1 VTRTPDVVLEDLR
14 TVRAGIARGPQHLY
28 DAEVNAETLELA
40 AQKAEDLAF
49 FTNEGSVDARKAA
62 ARLAAE
68 AELTAAVV
76 GRAEYNRVKAK
87 IKALELEQTS
97 LQTEL
102 KYMVGEGA

>member
-1 VTRTPDVVLEDLR
+1 VTRTPDVVLDDLR
-14 TVRAGIARGPQHLY
+14 MVRGGISRGPDKLY

-40 AQKAEDLAF
+40 AQKAEDVAF
-49 FTNEGSVDARKAA
+49 FMNEGSVDARKAA

-76 GRAEYNRVKAK
+76 ARAEYNRVRAK
-87 IKALELEQTS
+87 IKALELEQMS

>member
-1 VTRTPDVVLEDLR
+1 MTRTPDVVLDDLR
-14 TVRAGIARGPQHLY
+14 GVRREIARGSDFLF
-28 DAEVNAETLELA
+28 DAEVKAENAELA

-49 FTNEGSVDARKAA
+49 FANEGSVDARKAA

-68 AELTAAVV
+68 SELTQALVA
-76 GRAEYNRVKAK
+76 RAEYNRVKAK